1 MYALASVS
9 SFEPNNLSR
18 QECSMY
24 STLSTDCFPSQ
35 PRKEKGGFS
44 IISFAQQASYMAASA
59 AAASESDER

>member
-1 MYALASVS
+1 
-9 SFEPNNLSR
+9 
-18 QECSMY
+18 MY

-59 AAASESDER
+59 AASESDER

>member
-1 MYALASVS
+1 MMYDLALVS
-9 SFEPNNLSR
+9 SFEPNNLRS
-18 QECSMY
+18 QECCVY

-44 IISFAQQASYMAASA
+44 SIISFAQQAI

>member
-1 MYALASVS
+1 MYDLASVS
-9 SFEPNNLSR
+9 SSEPNNLSS
-18 QECSMY
+18 QECSVY

-44 IISFAQQASYMAASA
+44 SIISFAQQAI

>member
-1 MYALASVS
+1 
-9 SFEPNNLSR
+9 
-18 QECSMY
+18 MY

-35 PRKEKGGFS
+35 PRKEKGGFSS

>member
-1 MYALASVS
+1 
-9 SFEPNNLSR
+9 
-18 QECSMY
+18 MY

-44 IISFAQQASYMAASA
+44 SIISFAQQAI

>member
-1 MYALASVS
+1 MMYDLVSVS
-9 SFEPNNLSR
+9 ASEPNKLKS
-18 QECSMY
+18 QGCSMY

-44 IISFAQQASYMAASA
+44 SIISFAQQAI

>member
-1 MYALASVS
+1 
-9 SFEPNNLSR
+9 
-18 QECSMY
+18 MY

-44 IISFAQQASYMAASA
+44 IISFDQQAI

>member
-1 MYALASVS
+1 MMNILASVS
-9 SFEPNNLSR
+9 SFEPNNLSS
-18 QECSMY
+18 QGCCVY

-44 IISFAQQASYMAASA
+44 SIISFAQQAI